1 MAFLFSI
8 DLINL
13 TLTNVNENTFQN
25 ISKNHLL
32 FEFFFWQTEQKI
44 IVFLLLKIRLCM
56 IL

>member
-25 ISKNHLL
+25 ISKDHLL
-32 FEFFFWQTEQKI
+32 FELFFG
-44 IVFLLLKIRLCM
+44 RLNKK
-56 IL
+56 L